1 MKKVLVL
8 LNEKSGTL
16 ASSATRD
23 EPQRIKSGFESR
35 GLRADVKSVDPAKLR
50 ETAQAAQREG
60 YAAVVA
66 GGGDG
71 TLNTIA
77 GALLGSNMPFAVLP
91 LGTHNHFAKEMK
103 VPLELD
109 AAVAALADAVSQG
122 RVKDLDVGTVN
133 DRLFLN
139 FSGIGLH
146 PQLVRQREVEH
157 KAIKRHQVLRSVLRK
172 FTKILALFFALLQSL
187 RRLPVMRV
195 LITSGGNGES
205 VRRVTP
211 SVVVCNNPYQMKVFG
226 LENVSYADRS
236 VLNVY
241 VARATGPVGLV
252 RLLLA
257 SAVRRLD
264 NVREFETI
272 TQPSVRIGVHR
283 RRNLA
288 VSIDGEVVELKTPL
302 EYGVRRAGLKVV
314 VPEGNAGGNAE

>member
-16 ASSATRD
+16 AASATHD
-23 EPQRIKSGFESR
+23 EPQRITAGFELR
-35 GLRADVKSVDPAKLR
+35 GVRAEVRSVDPARLR
-50 ETAQAAQREG
+50 ETAEAAHRDG

-77 GALLGSNMPFAVLP
+77 AALLGGATPFAVLP

-103 VPLELD
+103 VPLDLD
-109 AAVAALADAVSQG
+109 AAAAALADAVANG

-133 DRLFLN
+133 GRVFLN

-146 PQLVRQREVEH
+146 PQLVRQRDAEH
-157 KAIKRHQVLRSVLRK
+157 KAIKRHQLLRSVLRK
-172 FTKILALFFALLQSL
+172 FTKILAMFFALLQAL

-195 LITSGGNGES
+195 LITSSASGETI
-205 VRRVTP
+205 RRLTP

-226 LENVSYADRS
+226 VENVSHTDRS
-236 VLNVY
+236 ILNVY
-241 VARATGPVGLV
+241 VARATGPIGLV

-264 NVREFETI
+264 NLREFETI
-272 TQPSVRIGVHR
+272 CQPSVRIAVHR
-283 RRNLA
+283 RRSLP

-302 EYGVRRAGLKVV
+302 EYGVRRGGLRVV
-314 VPEGNAGGNAE
+314 VPEGNAE